1 MTLGSGKLPV
11 AAAADEDDV
20 DDDDEREVAEVPFVL
35 VFCRNVSGDLSGIL
49 NESEK

>member
-11 AAAADEDDV
+11 AAAVDEVDV
-20 DDDDEREVAEVPFVL
+20 VDDDEREVVDVPFVF

>member
-11 AAAADEDDV
+11 AAAVNEDDV
-20 DDDDEREVAEVPFVL
+20 DDDEREVVDVPFVL